1 MRQSRLARWLEDEA
15 EGACR
20 VLDGEGSPEWHIL
33 RREDDLD
40 ALALQFSAGGV
51 GVFHIPPQF
60 QRLRPSTRQLSRH
73 RISARQADGEGYAI
87 WRLELDEARLF
98 GFDLETQL
106 FSIEGAGR
114 CDIRHMPHDE
124 LHAAV
129 HGWLPLSQ
137 TVLSGYREDVSLACK
152 NSMAGASDNSMS
164 VALRA
169 VGMRLLLL
177 MMAEHGSGLGGD
189 PLAQRVWLQHA
200 QVASPAEQPRKDVFL
215 VADAQR
221 HQQPFVGHLL
231 GDAKV

>member
-1 MRQSRLARWLEDEA
+1 MRQSRLARRLEDEA
-15 EGACR
+15 ISARR
-20 VLDGEGSPEWHIL
+20 VFDGEGAPKRHIL

-40 ALALQFSAGGV
+40 ALVFQLSARGV
-51 GVFHIPPQF
+51 GVFDVPPQF
-60 QRLRPSTRQLSRH
+60 QRLRPSTGQLSRH

-129 HGWLPLSQ
+129 HGWLSLSQ

-164 VALRA
+164 VAQRA
-169 VGMRLLLL
+169 
-177 MMAEHGSGLGGD
+177 
-189 PLAQRVWLQHA
+189 
-200 QVASPAEQPRKDVFL
+200 
-215 VADAQR
+215 
-221 HQQPFVGHLL
+221 
-231 GDAKV
+231 